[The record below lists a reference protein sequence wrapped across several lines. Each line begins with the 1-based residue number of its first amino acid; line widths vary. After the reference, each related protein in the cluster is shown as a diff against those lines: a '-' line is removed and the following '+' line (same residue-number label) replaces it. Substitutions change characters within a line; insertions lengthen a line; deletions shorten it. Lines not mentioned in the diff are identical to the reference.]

1 MSLEQKV
8 YSVLLV
14 SSSPKTADSLK
25 EFRPSSDYFPVHTIR
40 SLSAA
45 GRSLSS
51 REYDFVIINSPL
63 SDGSGI
69 DFAIDTAALADTIV
83 LLLVQSDL
91 QDEIFE
97 DVAPHGVFTLA
108 KPLSGKTMESALRW
122 MQVIKERLRRTEL
135 KTQTLEEKM
144 NEIRLVNRA
153 KWILIR
159 ELNMDEPQA
168 HRYIEKQAMDRC
180 VSKKEIAETLIRT
193 YSNH

>member
-1 MSLEQKV
+1 MNLKQKV

-14 SSSPKTADSLK
+14 SSSPQMTASIK
-25 EFRPSSDYFPVHTIR
+25 ELLPSSDYFPVHTIK
-40 SLSAA
+40 SIAAA
-45 GRSLSS
+45 GRSYSA

-63 SDGSGI
+63 PDDAGI
-69 DFAIDTAALADTIV
+69 EFAFDNGAEKNTVV
-83 LLLVQSDL
+83 LLIVPGEV

-97 DVAPHGVFTLA
+97 TAAAHGVFSLARPASRETL
-108 KPLSGKTMESALRW
+108 ESALRW
-122 MQVIKERLRRTEL
+122 MKVVKERLRKTEL
-135 KTQTLEEKM
+135 KTLSIEEKM

-180 VSKKEIAETLIRT
+180 VSKREIAETLIKT
-193 YSNH
+193 YSYH

>member
-8 YSVLLV
+8 FSVLMV
-14 SSSPKTADSLK
+14 SSSPSLTALVK
-25 EFRPSSDYFPVHTIR
+25 EFLISSDYFPVHTVKNIAAAER
-40 SLSAA
+40 SFSA
-45 GRSLSS
+45 

-63 SDGSGI
+63 PDDAGI
-69 DFAIDTAALADTIV
+69 DFAVDIGMAKTTVV
-83 LLLVQSDL
+83 LLIVQNDI

-97 DVAPHGVFTLA
+97 TVAPHGVFTLA
-108 KPLSGKTMESALRW
+108 RPASRESLEAAFRW
-122 MQVIKERLRRTEL
+122 MRVTKERLRKTEL
-135 KTQTLEEKM
+135 KTLSIEEKM

-180 VSKKEIAETLIRT
+180 ISKREVAETLIKT
-193 YSNH
+193 YSYH